1 LTEYKIELNGMTCE
15 SCEKII
21 ERVAERNDTAVKQ
34 IDVKKGF
41 AIFESDE
48 NKILMIK
55 QQLSERGITEKGL
68 AATTRGDF
76 SRIKKYFIGVI
87 SGEKDFYV
95 ETKILNYS
103 FASAIAIIAFF
114 IFAYNFAM
122 PSIFNSIENFTGY
135 VPLIFLAI
143 FSSILIFGSYEHM
156 NTYKKDMSCMNGMM
170 VGMIVGMISGFMVG
184 AIIGATNGM
193 FIGSLA
199 GMTVGIGLGINL
211 GRCCGIMGALEGAM
225 AGLMAGIMGAM
236 TSVMLLLDNLVL
248 FLYVCFT
255 ISLAILAGLSY
266 MMFRESGSTAAKSD
280 LKIQFLDFLTKS
292 SILTFL
298 LLVIML
304 FGPKGPITYL

>member
-1 LTEYKIELNGMTCE
+1 MTEYKIELNGMTCE

-21 ERVAERNDTAVKQ
+21 ERVAERNDTTVKQ

-41 AIFESDE
+41 AILESDE
-48 NKILMIK
+48 NKILKIK
-55 QQLSERGITEKGL
+55 QQLSERGITEKGS

-76 SRIKKYFIGVI
+76 SRIKKYFMGVI
-87 SGEKDFYV
+87 AGEKDFYV
-95 ETKILNYS
+95 ETKLLNYS
-103 FASAIAIIAFF
+103 FASAIVIIASF
-114 IFAYNFAM
+114 IFAYNFAI
-122 PSIFNSIENFTGY
+122 PSLFNSIENFTGY

-143 FSSILIFGSYEHM
+143 LSSILIIGSYEHM
-156 NTYKKDMSCMNGMM
+156 NTYKKDISCMNGMM
-170 VGMIVGMISGFMVG
+170 IGMIIGMVSGFMIG

-199 GMTVGIGLGINL
+199 GMTVGISLGVNL

-248 FLYVCFT
+248 FLYVCFA
-255 ISLAILAGLSY
+255 ISLAIFAGLSY
-266 MMFRESGSTAAKSD
+266 MMFRESGSTAARSD
-280 LKIQFLDFLTKS
+280 LNIKFVDFLAKT
-292 SILTFL
+292 SIFVFL
-298 LLVIML
+298 LSIIML